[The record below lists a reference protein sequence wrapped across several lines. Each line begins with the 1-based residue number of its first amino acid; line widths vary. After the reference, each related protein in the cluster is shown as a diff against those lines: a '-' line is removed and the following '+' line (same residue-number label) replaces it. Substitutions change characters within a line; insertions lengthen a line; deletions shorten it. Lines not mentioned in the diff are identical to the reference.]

1 MMFYLPISTWIMIA
15 LSVVALGGIGYG
27 KYESA
32 KYDSYKAEVEAIAKA
47 QEVHIEA
54 LKKQQTLATQGIEKE
69 YNAKLALIRQYYAN
83 GVQSGSGKM
92 PGLSTTSS
100 ITDAAAIYNVLA
112 SQCSEVT
119 LQLLEL
125 QNWINAQI
133 GIQNKQ

>member
-1 MMFYLPISTWIMIA
+1 MFYLPLSTWIMIA

-32 KYDSYKAEVEAIAKA
+32 KYDAYKAEVEAQAKA
-47 QEVHIEA
+47 QELQIAV
-54 LKKQQTLATQGIEKE
+54 LKQQQTLTTQSIEKE

-83 GVQSGSGKM
+83 GVQSGAGKM

-100 ITDAAAIYNVLA
+100 VADAAAVYNVLA

-125 QNWINAQI
+125 QNWINAQTGLQI
-133 GIQNKQ
+133 KQ

>member
-1 MMFYLPISTWIMIA
+1 MFFLPISSWIMII

-27 KYESA
+27 KYESH
-32 KYDSYKAEVEAIAKA
+32 KYNTYKAEVEAKAKA
-47 QEVHIEA
+47 QEIQIES
-54 LKKQQTLATQGIEKE
+54 LKKQQDLTTKSIEKE

-92 PGLSTTSS
+92 PGLSNTASLS
-100 ITDAAAIYNVLA
+100 DAAAVYNVLA

-125 QNWINAQI
+125 QRWINEQV
-133 GIQNKQ
+133 GLQKQQ

>member
-1 MMFYLPISTWIMIA
+1 MFYLPISTWIMIA

-32 KYDSYKAEVEAIAKA
+32 KYEAYKAEVEAQAKA
-47 QEVHIEA
+47 QELQIAV
-54 LKKQQTLATQGIEKE
+54 LKKQQTLTTQSIEKE

-92 PGLSTTSS
+92 PGLSNSS
-100 ITDAAAIYNVLA
+100 SLSDAAAVYNVLA

-133 GIQNKQ
+133 ALQKQQ

>member
-1 MMFYLPISTWIMIA
+1 MFYLPISTWIMIA

-27 KYESA
+27 RYESA
-32 KYDSYKAEVEAIAKA
+32 KYDAYKANVEALAKA
-47 QEVHIEA
+47 QEVKIES
-54 LKKQQTLATQGIEKE
+54 LKQQQTLVTKGIEKE

-92 PGLSTTSS
+92 PGLSPTSS
-100 ITDAAAIYNVLA
+100 VADATTIYNVLA

-125 QNWINAQI
+125 QNWINAQV
-133 GIQNKQ
+133 GLQKQ

>member
-1 MMFYLPISTWIMIA
+1 MFYFPLSTWIMII

-32 KYDSYKAEVEAIAKA
+32 KYEAYKAKVEAAAKA
-47 QEVHIEA
+47 QEIQIES
-54 LKKQQTLATQGIEKE
+54 LKKQQTLATQSIEKE

-92 PGLSTTSS
+92 PGLSDSS
-100 ITDAAAIYNVLA
+100 NLSDAAAVYNVLA

-133 GIQNKQ
+133 GLQKQQ

>member
-1 MMFYLPISTWIMIA
+1 MFYLPISTWIMIA

-32 KYDSYKAEVEAIAKA
+32 QYAAYRTDVEAKAKA
-47 QEVHIEA
+47 QEVQIES
-54 LKKQQTLATQGIEKE
+54 LKKQQTLTTQSIEKE

-83 GVQSGSGKM
+83 GVQSGSSKM

-100 ITDAAAIYNVLA
+100 IADATAVYNVLA

-119 LQLLEL
+119 LQLLEF
-125 QNWINAQI
+125 QNWINAQVGLQI
-133 GIQNKQ
+133 KQ

>member
-1 MMFYLPISTWIMIA
+1 MFYLPITTWIMVA
-15 LSVVALGGIGYG
+15 LSVFALGGIGYG
-27 KYESA
+27 KYQSA
-32 KYDSYKAEVEAIAKA
+32 KYDAYKATVEAQVKA
-47 QEVHIEA
+47 QEIQIES
-54 LKKQQTLATQGIEKE
+54 LKKQQTLASQGIEKE

-92 PGLSTTSS
+92 PGLSNTSS
-100 ITDAAAIYNVLA
+100 ITDATAVYNVLA